1 MSWIDNLKKMRF
13 NLSRTLEFSKLD
25 KTHGIVL
32 SNINSGKRKFLAPE
46 KVKKW
51 IICQLSRFLLLKEP
65 ISSSV
70 VNTMITAIFEASQ
83 HSNELIQSDKI
94 SYMYCRLQWNSV
106 SRVTDKCMS
115 FVFRGAKW
123 IIWMDSGV

>member
-1 MSWIDNLKKMRF
+1 MSRIDNLKKKKWGLIYLEHL
-13 NLSRTLEFSKLD
+13 NLVNLIKLM
-25 KTHGIVL
+25 GFVL
-32 SNINSGKRKFLAPE
+32 SNINSGKRKFLASE

-83 HSNELIQSDKI
+83 HSNELI
-94 SYMYCRLQWNSV
+94 
-106 SRVTDKCMS
+106 
-115 FVFRGAKW
+115 
-123 IIWMDSGV
+123 

>member
-1 MSWIDNLKKMRF
+1 MGF

-25 KTHGIVL
+25 KTHGIFFF
-32 SNINSGKRKFLAPE
+32 NINSAKRKFLATE
-46 KVKKW
+46 NVNKW

-83 HSNELIQSDKI
+83 HSNELI
-94 SYMYCRLQWNSV
+94 
-106 SRVTDKCMS
+106 
-115 FVFRGAKW
+115 
-123 IIWMDSGV
+123 